1 MEEAIISSVKQAT
14 AGQDKYG
21 SERKMFHAEDKK
33 KNNRSVRPRDGIE
46 KENGKVTGGGG
57 ACRKKG
63 GVAAPMKNGKG
74 QTRDSNSKRGAATAW
89 EAWSTFGR
97 RGQRIGGSILI
108 IYLIELL

>member
-1 MEEAIISSVKQAT
+1 MSSRQRPARTSTEAKEKCFT
-14 AGQDKYG
+14 PKT
-21 SERKMFHAEDKK
+21 KK

-74 QTRDSNSKRGAATAW
+74 
-89 EAWSTFGR
+89 
-97 RGQRIGGSILI
+97 
-108 IYLIELL
+108 